1 MGRWRFPVFRV
12 DRLWW
17 WIAVASLLCIIGQE
31 IAHSSGLG
39 QVSAAEL
46 EGFGDE
52 MEEDEDD
59 EAPPIVVP
67 PAVDIRSGFQTDRGP
82 PAGGTR
88 PDEGAEPFDEA
99 PGGRAPKDAASGES
113 AWDDDEF
120 EGVPPEATPPP
131 PKEKQRPPHGPP
143 PKKVKERAAQKS
155 GAAAAGGRR
164 PFTPWDFIPEMLLG
178 AFLVAY
184 AVNYFLG
191 RRENERLALAWQQQ
205 FAAPGGVFEK
215 NFSLLGT
222 GDGGGDEDE
231 PLQIKEG
238 QNVFKLYASGR
249 RFCDGVLVTMDLKF
263 RHDLLSVLW
272 YLVVPRQDEITV
284 EVYMSE
290 EAMDPF
296 VLAVTRRRGAKA
308 YLKDNRDLKDLAQV
322 LDFSARRHWPADE
335 LAVISDSREAANE
348 ILSDAVIEQVFGEKV
363 FQKHTAELFRLL
375 HFTDQN
381 LTGTQKKLLRF
392 KYALPAAERMA
403 DLTRLMAVVPYF
415 IDAVGR
421 FKLGAAAC
429 AKAEAARTKKAEED
443 LKEEQTKHQEALQ
456 KKREERR
463 KAELQ
468 KQKEHMAKLAPEA
481 RAKYEEKLRLK
492 GAKKNMPK
500 VRVSKGK

>member
-1 MGRWRFPVFRV
+1 MGRWRLPVFRV

-31 IAHSSGLG
+31 IANSSGLG

-46 EGFGDE
+46 EDLGDE
-52 MEEDEDD
+52 SEEDEDD
-59 EAPPIVVP
+59 EPPPIVVP
-67 PAVDIRSGFQTDRGP
+67 PPVHIRSGFQTDRGP
-82 PAGGTR
+82 PAGGHES
-88 PDEGAEPFDEA
+88 PPGEAAPEKA
-99 PGGRAPKDAASGES
+99 PGRGPPPPAQGSG
-113 AWDDDEF
+113 WDDDEF

-131 PKEKQRPPHGPP
+131 PKEKQRQRASPP
-143 PKKVKERAAQKS
+143 PKKVKEHAAQRAQ
-155 GAAAAGGRR
+155 AAAARKPAR
-164 PFTPWDFIPEMLLG
+164 LLDFIPEMLLA
-178 AFLVAY
+178 AFLAAY
-184 AVNYFLG
+184 AANYVYG
-191 RRENERLALAWQQQ
+191 RRENERLALAWQRQ
-205 FAAPGGVFEK
+205 FAEPGGVFEK

-222 GDGGGDEDE
+222 GDGGDDE

-238 QNVFKLYASGR
+238 QNVFKMYASGR
-249 RFCDGVLVTMDLKF
+249 RFCDGVLVTMDLNF

-284 EVYMSE
+284 EVHMSE

-308 YLKDNRDLKDLAQV
+308 YLKEHRDLKDLAQI
-322 LDFSARRHWPADE
+322 LDFSARRQWPADE
-335 LAVISDSREAANE
+335 LGVIGDSREAANE
-348 ILSDAVIEQVFGEKV
+348 ILSDTVIEQVFGEKV
-363 FQKHTAELFRLL
+363 FHKHTAPYFRTL

-381 LTGTQKKLLRF
+381 LSGAQKKVLRF
-392 KYALPAAERMA
+392 KYALPDADHMA
-403 DLTRLMAVVPYF
+403 DLARLMAVIPYL

-456 KKREERR
+456 KKREDKR

-468 KQKEHMAKLAPEA
+468 KQKEYMAKLTPEA
-481 RAKYEEKLRLK
+481 RAKYEEKLRQK
-492 GAKKNMPK
+492 NAKKSMPK
-500 VRVSKGK
+500 VRLSKGK